1 MRQIQDQ
8 NLAQLLLQLKYTP
21 EIKRRKQ
28 LEAAEHLCSTI
39 DTHKEYPFD
48 FIYYQITGFQLQAD
62 TAPPDPINGQT
73 LLDDLKVFIAK
84 LSIKTA
90 VPVHEQQ
97 ETVYTIGE
105 LADQWGVSTK
115 TIHRWR
121 RGGLVARKF
130 LFGDGNKRLGISQ
143 SAVDR
148 FMAAHGER
156 IQKAGDFHRL
166 SPKQTQEIIATAR
179 SLAKQTHLSR
189 HRIIAHIAAQTR
201 RAHETIRYTLAHYDE
216 AHPQQPVFL
225 KNTGVLSGSQ
235 ATQVYDLYK
244 QGTPVPEL
252 MCQFQRSRSSIYR
265 IVNQRRASTLMA
277 RKIQFV
283 SSDEFLDDTQRQHIL
298 TEIIDIPKPAQHEDV
313 ESFELLGEPLV
324 PEYLKILKDTPML
337 NSEAELKLFRKYN
350 CLKYMAFITRHH
362 IDLSHVSSQRL
373 TDIETYLA
381 QAEDLERIIVEAN
394 LRLVVSIASRHS
406 SVRTPF
412 SDLVSKGNYA
422 LIKAVQEFD
431 YTKGLRFV
439 KRAVMTIAK
448 EYAKV
453 SGKSTELSRT
463 KAASLA
469 NIQRHLRESADIGKI
484 ERMRHSLT
492 QVIRN
497 ELNEREQE
505 IILHHFGLIGSGF
518 KKKKKTLQQ
527 IGEDLGLT
535 KERIRQIEL
544 MALQKLRQC
553 LSSEEFE
560 LLTK

>member
-21 EIKRRKQ
+21 ENKRRQQ
-28 LEAAEHLCSTI
+28 LEAAEYLCATI
-39 DTHKEYPFD
+39 DKHKEYPFD
-48 FIYYQITGFQLQAD
+48 FIYYQITGFQPKASM
-62 TAPPDPINGQT
+62 APPDPINGQA

-84 LSIKTA
+84 LSTKTA
-90 VPVHEQQ
+90 VPTNEQC
-97 ETVYTIGE
+97 ESVYTIQA

-121 RGGLVARKF
+121 RDGLVARKF
-130 LFGDGNKRLGISQ
+130 IFPDGTKRLGISQ
-143 SAVDR
+143 SAITS
-148 FMAAHGER
+148 FMESHTDR
-156 IQKAGDFHRL
+156 IQKAKAFQRL
-166 SPKQTQEIIATAR
+166 SRSQIQEIVDCAR
-179 SLAKQTHLSR
+179 DLARQTHLSR
-189 HRIIAHIAAQTR
+189 HQIIARIAGQTR
-201 RAHETIRYTLAHYDE
+201 RAHETIRYTLAHYE
-216 AHPQQPVFL
+216 ETHPHQPLFH
-225 KNTGVLSGSQ
+225 KNTGILTGSQ
-235 ATQVYDLYK
+235 ATHLYDLYK
-244 QGTPVPEL
+244 QGTPVPAL
-252 MCQFQRSRSSIYR
+252 MRQFKRSRSSIYR

-283 SSDEFLDDTQRQHIL
+283 ASDEFLDDIKRRHIL
-298 TEIIDIPKPAQHEDV
+298 SKSIATPGPVPPNHFEP
-313 ESFELLGEPLV
+313 FELLGEALL
-324 PEYLKILKDTPML
+324 PEYLQVLKDTPILSSDVEM
-337 NSEAELKLFRKYN
+337 KLFRKYN
-350 CLKYMAFITRHH
+350 CLKYMAFTIRHH
-362 IDLSHVSSQRL
+362 IDLSHVSSKKL
-373 TDIETYLA
+373 TDIETFLA
-381 QAEDLERIIVEAN
+381 QAEDIERIIVEAN

-406 SVRTPF
+406 SAGTPF

-422 LIKAVQEFD
+422 LIKAIQEFD
-431 YTKGLRFV
+431 YTKGIRFI
-439 KRAVMTIAK
+439 KRASMTIAK

-497 ELNEREQE
+497 ELNEREQY
-505 IILHHFGLIGSGF
+505 IILHHFGLIGTGF

-527 IGEDLGLT
+527 IGDDLKVT

-544 MALQKLRQC
+544 TALQKLRQC